1 MAVATP
7 TAAATAVATFA
18 RNRRRSE
25 LSLGLLVI
33 AVTVGGYILV
43 ALANGPKL
51 PANVTI
57 LLAWVFGL
65 YLVAHLAVRRF
76 APAADGTLL
85 PLAAMLNGIGFVMIA
100 RLGDAK
106 GDYASQA
113 RIQSVWVGIAI
124 AVFVATLIVVRD
136 VRVFARYRYIAL
148 LLGIAFML
156 MPLAP
161 GIGQSRNGA
170 RLWVGLG
177 PLSFEPNEIAKV
189 LLVAFFAAYLADKR
203 ELLTQGR
210 IRLGRWFVPSPRDL
224 GPLLL
229 AWGMALL
236 VLAYEQDIGTSLLF
250 FGVFAAMLYMTTKR
264 AAYLVGTFIL
274 LVIGAVVAYKAFGHV
289 RIRVENWTNPWPNAQ
304 GSGIQPVQGWYAL
317 GSGGIAGTGLG
328 LGQPWRVPLASTDY
342 MFTSIGEELGLV
354 GSIGVI
360 AAFMLFVGS
369 GYRIAVD
376 AARPFTK
383 LFAAGIATIIGLQ
396 TFLIIGGVTRVIPLT
411 GISLPFVSYGGSSL
425 VANFALLAILLRISD
440 ESVHARALAP
450 PGAR

>member
-1 MAVATP
+1 M
-7 TAAATAVATFA
+7 ATAVTFA
-18 RNRRRSE
+18 RTRRRAE
-25 LSLGLLVI
+25 LSLGLLVV

-51 PANVTI
+51 PPNVAL

-65 YLVAHLAVRRF
+65 YLVAHLAVRKL
-76 APAADGTLL
+76 APASDGTLL
-85 PLAAMLNGIGFVMIA
+85 PLAAMLNGLGFVMIA
-100 RLGDAK
+100 RLAG
-106 GDYASQA
+106 GGRDYAQQA
-113 RIQSVWVGIAI
+113 RVQSIWVTIGI
-124 AVFVATLIVVRD
+124 AVFVVTLLIIRD
-136 VRVFARYRYIAL
+136 VRIFARYRYIAL

-156 MPLAP
+156 LPLAP
-161 GIGQSRNGA
+161 HIGQPKNGA

-203 ELLTQGR
+203 EVLSEGR
-210 IRLGRWFVPSPRDL
+210 VRVGRWFLPSLRDL

-250 FGVFAAMLYMTTKR
+250 FGVFAAMLYMTTR
-264 AAYLVGTFIL
+264 RTAYLVLTIVL
-274 LVIGAVVAYKAFGHV
+274 LVVGAVLAYKLFGRV
-289 RIRVENWTNPWPNAQ
+289 RVRVANWTNPWPNAH

-328 LGQPWRVPLASTDY
+328 LGQPWQVPLASTDY
-342 MFTSIGEELGLV
+342 MFTSIAEELGLV

-360 AAFMLFVGS
+360 AAFMLFVG
-369 GYRIAVD
+369 GAYRIAVD
-376 AARPFTK
+376 AVRPFTK
-383 LFAAGIATIIGLQ
+383 LFAAGLATIVGLQ
-396 TFLIIGGVTRVIPLT
+396 SFLIIGGATRVIPLT

-440 ESVHARALAP
+440 DTVRSKAP
-450 PGAR
+450 PGSTVP

>member
-1 MAVATP
+1 VNAAIVA
-7 TAAATAVATFA
+7 FG
-18 RNRRRSE
+18 RSRRRSE

-51 PANVTI
+51 PPNVAV

-85 PLAAMLNGIGFVMIA
+85 PIAAMLNGIGFVMIA
-100 RLGDAK
+100 RLAGGGK
-106 GDYASQA
+106 DYAQQA
-113 RIQSVWVGIAI
+113 RVQSVWVAIGIV
-124 AVFVATLIVVRD
+124 VFVVTLIVVRD

-148 LLGIAFML
+148 LLGLMFML
-156 MPLAP
+156 LPLAP
-161 GIGQSRNGA
+161 GIGQSRDGG

-177 PLSFEPNEIAKV
+177 PLSFEPSEIAKV

-210 IRLGRWFVPSPRDL
+210 IRIGSRFVPSPRDL
-224 GPLLL
+224 GPLFL
-229 AWGMALL
+229 AWGVALL

-250 FGVFAAMLYMTTKR
+250 FGVFATMLYMTTR
-264 AAYLVGTFIL
+264 RSAYLVGTL
-274 LVIGAVVAYKAFGHV
+274 LLLIIGGFVAYKAFGHV
-289 RIRVENWTNPWPNAQ
+289 RVRVENWTNPWPNAN
-304 GSGIQPVQGWYAL
+304 GSGRQPIQSWYAF

-328 LGQPWRVPLASTDY
+328 LGQPWQVPLASTDY

-354 GSIGVI
+354 GAVGVI
-360 AAFMLFVGS
+360 ALFMLFVGS
-369 GYRIAVD
+369 AYRIAVD
-376 AARPFTK
+376 TARPFAK

-396 TFLIIGGVTRVIPLT
+396 SFLIIGGVTRVIPLT

-440 ESVHARALAP
+440 ESVRAEIP

>member
-1 MAVATP
+1 MAAVAI
-7 TAAATAVATFA
+7 A
-18 RNRRRSE
+18 RTRRRNE

-43 ALANGPKL
+43 ALADGPKL
-51 PANVTI
+51 PPNVAI

-65 YLVAHLAVRRF
+65 YFIAHVAVRRF
-76 APAADGTLL
+76 APASDGTLL

-100 RLGDAK
+100 RLAG
-106 GDYASQA
+106 GGRDYAQQA
-113 RIQSVWVGIAI
+113 RVQSVWVTIAI

-136 VRVFARYRYIAL
+136 VRVFERYRYIAL
-148 LLGIAFML
+148 LLGIMFML
-156 MPLAP
+156 LPLAP
-161 GIGQSRNGA
+161 HIGQSRNGA
-170 RLWVGLG
+170 RLWVGIG

-210 IRLGRWFVPSPRDL
+210 IRIGRWFVPAPRDL

-250 FGVFAAMLYMTTKR
+250 FGVFAAMLYMTTR
-264 AAYLVGTFIL
+264 RSAYLVLTVIL
-274 LVIGAVVAYKAFGHV
+274 LVVGAVVAYKAFGRV
-289 RIRVENWTNPWPNAQ
+289 RVRVENWTNPWPNANAA
-304 GSGIQPVQGWYAL
+304 GRQPVQGWYAL

-328 LGQPWRVPLASTDY
+328 LGQPWQVPLASTDY
-342 MFTSIGEELGLV
+342 MFTSIGEELGLI

-369 GYRIAVD
+369 AYRIAID

-383 LFAAGIATIIGLQ
+383 LFAAGIATIVGLQ

-440 ESVHARALAP
+440 SATSARAEQPADTS
-450 PGAR
+450 

>member
-1 MAVATP
+1 M
-7 TAAATAVATFA
+7 AVATFA

-33 AVTVGGYILV
+33 AFTVGGYILV

-51 PANVTI
+51 PPNVGI

-65 YLVAHLAVRRF
+65 YFVAHLAVRRW

-85 PLAAMLNGIGFVMIA
+85 PIAAMLNGIGFVMIA
-100 RLGDAK
+100 RLAGAGK
-106 GDYASQA
+106 DYAQQA
-113 RIQSVWVGIAI
+113 RIQSVWVTIGIG
-124 AVFVATLIVVRD
+124 VFILTLVVVRD
-136 VRVFARYRYIAL
+136 VRIFARYRYIAL
-148 LLGIAFML
+148 LLGIVFML
-156 MPLAP
+156 LPLAP
-161 GIGQSRNGA
+161 GIGQSINGA
-170 RLWVGLG
+170 RLWVGIG
-177 PLSFEPNEIAKV
+177 PLNFEPNEIAKV

-210 IRLGRWFVPSPRDL
+210 IRVGRYFVPSPRDL

-229 AWGMALL
+229 AWGMALV

-264 AAYLVGTFIL
+264 AAYLVVAFLL
-274 LVIGAVVAYKAFGHV
+274 LVIGAVVAYKAFGRV
-289 RIRVENWTNPWPNAQ
+289 RIRVENWTNPWPNFS
-304 GSGIQPVQGWYAL
+304 GSGLQPVQGWYAL

-369 GYRIAVD
+369 AYRIAID
-376 AARPFTK
+376 AVRPFTK
-383 LFAAGIATIIGLQ
+383 LFAAGLATIIALQ

-440 ESVHARALAP
+440 DSVRGEPVAGAP
-450 PGAR
+450 

>member
-1 MAVATP
+1 MTP
-7 TAAATAVATFA
+7 MTVATFA
-18 RNRRRSE
+18 RSRRRAE
-25 LSLGLLVI
+25 LSLGLLVV

-51 PANVTI
+51 PPNVAV

-76 APAADGTLL
+76 APASDGTLL

-100 RLGDAK
+100 RLAGA
-106 GDYASQA
+106 GRDYPQQA
-113 RIQSVWVGIAI
+113 RAQSVWVAIGI
-124 AVFVATLIVVRD
+124 AVFVITLIVVRD
-136 VRVFARYRYIAL
+136 VRVFERYRYIAL
-148 LLGIAFML
+148 LLGIMFML
-156 MPLAP
+156 LPLVP
-161 GIGQSRNGA
+161 VIGQSRGGG
-170 RLWVGLG
+170 RLWVGIG
-177 PLSFEPNEIAKV
+177 PLSIEPSEIAKV

-210 IRLGRWFVPSPRDL
+210 IRIGRWFVPSPRDL
-224 GPLLL
+224 GPLVL
-229 AWGMALL
+229 AWGMSLV

-250 FGVFAAMLYMTTKR
+250 FGVFAAMLYMTTR
-264 AAYLVGTFIL
+264 RYAYLVGTLVL
-274 LVIGAVVAYKAFGHV
+274 LVVGAFVAYKAFGHV
-289 RIRVENWTNPWPNAQ
+289 RVRVENWTNPWPNAR

-328 LGQPWRVPLASTDY
+328 LGQPWQVPLASTDY

-360 AAFMLFVGS
+360 ALFMLFVGS
-369 GYRIAVD
+369 AYRIAVD
-376 AARPFTK
+376 TVRPFTK
-383 LFAAGIATIIGLQ
+383 LFAAGIATIIGFQ

-440 ESVHARALAP
+440 ESARAEP
-450 PGAR
+450 TPDTR

>member
-1 MAVATP
+1 MAVATS
-7 TAAATAVATFA
+7 A
-18 RNRRRSE
+18 RSRRRAE
-25 LSLGLLVI
+25 LSLGLLVV

-51 PANVTI
+51 PPNVAI

-65 YLVAHLAVRRF
+65 YLVAHVAVRRF

-100 RLGDAK
+100 RLAGA
-106 GDYASQA
+106 GRDYPQQA
-113 RIQSVWVGIAI
+113 RAQSVWVTIGI
-124 AVFVATLIVVRD
+124 AVFVITLIVVRD
-136 VRVFARYRYIAL
+136 IRVFERYRYIAL
-148 LLGIAFML
+148 LLGILFML
-156 MPLAP
+156 LPLVP
-161 GIGQSRNGA
+161 VIGQSRGGG

-177 PLSFEPNEIAKV
+177 PLSFEPSEIAKV

-203 ELLTQGR
+203 ELLTEGR
-210 IRLGRWFVPSPRDL
+210 IRIGRWFVPSPRDL
-224 GPLLL
+224 GPLVL
-229 AWGMALL
+229 AWGMSLV

-250 FGVFAAMLYMTTKR
+250 FGVFAAMLYMTTR
-264 AAYLVGTFIL
+264 RYAYLVGTIVL
-274 LVIGAVVAYKAFGHV
+274 LVVGAFVAYKAFGHV
-289 RIRVENWTNPWPNAQ
+289 RVRVENWTNPWPNAR

-328 LGQPWRVPLASTDY
+328 LGQPWQVPLASTDY

-354 GSIGVI
+354 GSICVI
-360 AAFMLFVGS
+360 ALFMLFVG
-369 GYRIAVD
+369 GAYRIAVD
-376 AARPFTK
+376 TVRPFTK

-440 ESVHARALAP
+440 ESARPEPAP
-450 PGAR
+450 DTR

>member
-1 MAVATP
+1 MT
-7 TAAATAVATFA
+7 TASPIA
-18 RNRRRSE
+18 RSRRRSE
-25 LSLGLLVI
+25 LSLGILVI
-33 AVTVGGYILV
+33 AVTIGGYILV

-51 PANVTI
+51 PSNVAI

-65 YLVAHLAVRRF
+65 YLVAHLAVRKF

-85 PLAAMLNGIGFVMIA
+85 PIAAMLNGLGFVMIA
-100 RLGDAK
+100 RLAG
-106 GDYASQA
+106 GGRDYAQQA
-113 RIQSVWVGIAI
+113 RVQSVWVAIGIG
-124 AVFVATLIVVRD
+124 VFVVTLIVVRD
-136 VRVFARYRYIAL
+136 VRVFERFRYVAL
-148 LLGIAFML
+148 LLGIGFML
-156 MPLAP
+156 LPLVP
-161 GIGQSRNGA
+161 VIGQSRSGG
-170 RLWVGLG
+170 RLWVGIG

-210 IRLGRWFVPSPRDL
+210 IRIGRWFVPSPRDL
-224 GPLLL
+224 GPLIL

-250 FGVFAAMLYMTTKR
+250 FGVFAAMLYMTTRR
-264 AAYLVGTFIL
+264 AGYLVGTVIL

-289 RIRVENWTNPWPNAQ
+289 RVRVENWTNPWPNANDA
-304 GSGIQPVQGWYAL
+304 GRQPVQGWYAL

-328 LGQPWRVPLASTDY
+328 LGQPWQVPLASTDY
-342 MFTSIGEELGLV
+342 IFTSIGEELGLV
-354 GSIGVI
+354 GAIGVI

-369 GYRIAVD
+369 SYRIAID
-376 AARPFTK
+376 AVRPFTK

-396 TFLIIGGVTRVIPLT
+396 TFLIIGGVTRLIPLT

-425 VANFALLAILLRISD
+425 VANFALLAILLRMSD
-440 ESVHARALAP
+440 DAARAEPP

>member
-1 MAVATP
+1 MAALAP
-7 TAAATAVATFA
+7 FA

-25 LSLGLLVI
+25 LSLGLLVV

-51 PANVTI
+51 PPDIYI
-57 LLAWVFGL
+57 LLVWVFGL
-65 YLVAHLAVRRF
+65 YLVAHLAIRRF

-100 RLGDAK
+100 RLAGAG
-106 GDYASQA
+106 GDYKAQA
-113 RIQSVWVGIAI
+113 RVQSVWVTIGIV
-124 AVFVATLIVVRD
+124 VFVVTLVVVRN
-136 VRVFARYRYIAL
+136 VRVFERYRYIAL
-148 LLGIAFML
+148 LLGIGFML
-156 MPLAP
+156 IPLVP
-161 GIGQSRNGA
+161 GVGQSRNGA

-203 ELLTQGR
+203 ELLTEGR
-210 IRLGRWFVPSPRDL
+210 IRIGRWFVPSPRDL

-229 AWGMALL
+229 AWGAALL

-250 FGVFAAMLYMTTKR
+250 FGVFAAMLYMTTRR
-264 AAYLVGTFIL
+264 AAYLILTVAL
-274 LVIGAVVAYKAFGHV
+274 LVIGAFVAYKAFGRV
-289 RIRVENWTNPWPNAQ
+289 RLRVENWTNPWPKAN
-304 GSGIQPVQGWYAL
+304 GDGGQPVQGWYAL

-328 LGQPWRVPLASTDY
+328 LGQPWHVPLASTDY
-342 MFTSIGEELGLV
+342 MFSSIGEELGLV
-354 GSIGVI
+354 GCVGVI
-360 AAFMLFVGS
+360 ATFMLFVGS
-369 GYRIAVD
+369 AYRIAVD
-376 AARPFTK
+376 AVRPFTK

-440 ESVHARALAP
+440 DSANDTARAAP
-450 PGAR
+450 APRAP

>member
-1 MAVATP
+1 V
-7 TAAATAVATFA
+7 TAAVTAFA
-18 RNRRRSE
+18 RSRRRSE

-51 PANVTI
+51 PSNVTI

-65 YLVAHLAVRRF
+65 YLVAHLAVRKF

-85 PLAAMLNGIGFVMIA
+85 PIAAMLNGIGFVVIA
-100 RLGDAK
+100 RLGAAG

-113 RIQSVWVGIAI
+113 RIQAVWVGIGI
-124 AVFVATLIVVRD
+124 GVFVITLIVVRD

-148 LLGIAFML
+148 LLGIGFML
-156 MPLAP
+156 LPLLP
-161 GIGQSRNGA
+161 VIGQSKGGG
-170 RLWVGLG
+170 RLWVGFG
-177 PLSFEPNEIAKV
+177 PISFEPNEVAKV

-210 IRLGRWFVPSPRDL
+210 IRIGRWFFPSPRDL

-229 AWGMALL
+229 AWAMALL

-264 AAYLVGTFIL
+264 AAYLVGTLIL
-274 LVIGAVVAYKAFGHV
+274 LVIGGFVAYKAFGHV
-289 RIRVENWTNPWPNAQ
+289 RVRVQNWTNPWPNAQ
-304 GSGIQPVQGWYAL
+304 STGIQPVQGWYAL

-354 GSIGVI
+354 GSIGII

-376 AARPFTK
+376 AVRPFTK
-383 LFAAGIATIIGLQ
+383 LFAAGIATIIGFQ

-425 VANFALLAILLRISD
+425 LANFALLAILLRISD
-440 ESVHARALAP
+440 ESVRERSQAP
-450 PGAR
+450 PGIR

>member
-1 MAVATP
+1 MT
-7 TAAATAVATFA
+7 TAVAGFA
-18 RNRRRSE
+18 RSRRRSE
-25 LSLGLLVI
+25 MSLGLLVV

-51 PANVTI
+51 PSDVTI
-57 LLAWVFGL
+57 LLVWVFGL
-65 YLVAHLAVRRF
+65 YLVAHLAVRRL

-100 RLGDAK
+100 RLAGAGSH
-106 GDYASQA
+106 GDYAAQA
-113 RIQSVWVGIAI
+113 RVQSVWVTIGI
-124 AVFVATLIVVRD
+124 AVFVLTLVVVRD
-136 VRVFARYRYIAL
+136 PRVFARYRYIAL
-148 LLGIAFML
+148 LLGIGFML
-156 MPLAP
+156 LPLAP
-161 GIGQSRNGA
+161 VIGQSRGGG
-170 RLWVGLG
+170 RLWVGFG
-177 PLSFEPNEIAKV
+177 PLSFEPNEVAKV

-210 IRLGRWFVPSPRDL
+210 IRIGRWFVPSPRDL
-224 GPLLL
+224 GPLVL

-250 FGVFAAMLYMTTKR
+250 FGVFAAMLYMTTR
-264 AAYLVGTFIL
+264 RTAYLIGTVIL
-274 LVIGAVVAYKAFGHV
+274 LVVGAIVAYKAFGHV
-289 RIRVENWTNPWPNAQ
+289 RVRIENWTNPWPNAH
-304 GSGIQPVQGWYAL
+304 GTGIQPVQGWYAL

-342 MFTSIGEELGLV
+342 MFSSIGEELGLV

-369 GYRIAVD
+369 AYRVAVD

-396 TFLIIGGVTRVIPLT
+396 TFLIIGGVTRLIPLT

-425 VANFALLAILLRISD
+425 VANFALLAILMRISD
-440 ESVHARALAP
+440 DAVRVDVATGVP
-450 PGAR
+450 

>member
-1 MAVATP
+1 VTP
-7 TAAATAVATFA
+7 MTVATFA
-18 RNRRRSE
+18 RSRRRAE
-25 LSLGLLVI
+25 LSLGLLVV

-51 PANVTI
+51 PPNVAV

-76 APAADGTLL
+76 APASDGTLL

-100 RLGDAK
+100 RLAGA
-106 GDYASQA
+106 GRDYPQQA
-113 RIQSVWVGIAI
+113 RAQSVWVAIGI
-124 AVFVATLIVVRD
+124 AVFVITLIVVRD
-136 VRVFARYRYIAL
+136 VRVFERYRYIAL
-148 LLGIAFML
+148 LLGIMFML
-156 MPLAP
+156 LPLVP
-161 GIGQSRNGA
+161 VIGQSRGGG
-170 RLWVGLG
+170 RLWVGIG
-177 PLSFEPNEIAKV
+177 PLSIEPSEIAKV

-210 IRLGRWFVPSPRDL
+210 IRIGRWFVPSPRDL
-224 GPLLL
+224 GPLVL
-229 AWGMALL
+229 AWGMSLV

-250 FGVFAAMLYMTTKR
+250 FGVFAAMLYMTTR
-264 AAYLVGTFIL
+264 RYAYLVGAIVL
-274 LVIGAVVAYKAFGHV
+274 LVVGAFVAYKAFGHV
-289 RIRVENWTNPWPNAQ
+289 RVRVENWTNPWPNAR

-328 LGQPWRVPLASTDY
+328 LGQPWQVPLASTDY

-360 AAFMLFVGS
+360 ALFMLFVGS
-369 GYRIAVD
+369 AYRIAVD
-376 AARPFTK
+376 TVRPFTK
-383 LFAAGIATIIGLQ
+383 LFAAGIATIIGFQ

-440 ESVHARALAP
+440 ESARTEPAP
-450 PGAR
+450 DTR